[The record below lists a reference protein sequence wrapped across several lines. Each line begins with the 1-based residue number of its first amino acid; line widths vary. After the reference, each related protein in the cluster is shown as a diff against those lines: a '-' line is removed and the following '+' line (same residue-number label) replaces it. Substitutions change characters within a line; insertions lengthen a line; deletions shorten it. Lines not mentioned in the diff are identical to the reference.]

1 MNVKQAAVDC
11 RVVRS
16 HIEAAQVLL
25 ANREDAEARVLIQ
38 QAIRSAAF
46 VRAGLPSVQAE
57 QCIER
62 ALQEAERGQVSAATD
77 AIEAAVDTAAE
88 ITLRGT
94 VAEFRRR
101 GAQAIEQV
109 RDGDP
114 ARARELLGR
123 MQNMIV
129 PSESEYTASRISDHL
144 MGALS
149 ALDRDAV
156 RPAVAELTDADEKAF
171 SLTRILEGVN

>member
-1 MNVKQAAVDC
+1 M
-11 RVVRS
+11 
-16 HIEAAQVLL
+16 
-25 ANREDAEARVLIQ
+25 
-38 QAIRSAAF
+38 
-46 VRAGLPSVQAE
+46 RAGLPSVQAE